1 MYPKDLTTTIDKYSY
16 CEIHPAINF
25 GVLASAIPG
34 IEMNQHPRNQF
45 STGQAKQ
52 ALGVYATNFRNR
64 MDTKGQTMYY
74 PQRPVIKSKL
84 AKYLRVD
91 ELPHGFNT
99 IVAIGSYSGYNQE
112 DSIIFNKSSV
122 ERGMFKTT
130 KFRTFS
136 QREEMKGDKSQS

>member
-1 MYPKDLTTTIDKYSY
+1 MTKYVDIIYPEDKDNKY
-16 CEIHPAINF
+16 P
-25 GVLASAIPG
+25 
-34 IEMNQHPRNQF
+34 
-45 STGQAKQ
+45 
-52 ALGVYATNFRNR
+52 
-64 MDTKGQTMYY
+64 
-74 PQRPVIKSKL
+74 SKL

-99 IVAIGSYSGYNQE
+99 IVAVGSYSGYNQE

-136 QREEMKGDKSQS
+136 QREEMKGDKKIENVTAE